1 METLYVTEITILNS
15 VCAEF
20 YPSENNIIHNVWLS
34 EIDIAGVVISMFMHQ
49 MADVIEIAPYPEEE
63 YEFTR
68 DEYCV

>member
-20 YPSENNIIHNVWLS
+20 YPSEHNVWLS
-34 EIDIAGVVISMFMHQ
+34 EIDITGVVISMFMYQ
-49 MADVIEIAPYPEEE
+49 MTDVIEIAPYPEEE